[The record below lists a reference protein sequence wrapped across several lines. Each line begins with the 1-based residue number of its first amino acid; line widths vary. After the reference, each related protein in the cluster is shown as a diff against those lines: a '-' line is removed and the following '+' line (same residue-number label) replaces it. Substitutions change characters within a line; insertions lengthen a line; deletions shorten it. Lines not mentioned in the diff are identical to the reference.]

1 MHMIH
6 HLKSTRFT
14 IFAVFCLSVL
24 SMNSMAQVVSSA
36 QTNPTVQSDNHNA
49 QKWTFILVRHG
60 EKQTGSDPELNEQG
74 TLRAQRLAD
83 MLQHIPLDKVYSTDY
98 RRTQLTA
105 EPTAKNQNLAVT
117 SYDPSD
123 LAGFSQTLMK
133 QSGHYLI
140 VGHGNTMIALAKK
153 LSQLDDFDK
162 MNYTEDY
169 DRLYFIEVN
178 IIDGKRTNSVY
189 RFSY

>member
-1 MHMIH
+1 
-6 HLKSTRFT
+6 
-14 IFAVFCLSVL
+14 
-24 SMNSMAQVVSSA
+24 MAQVISPSHS
-36 QTNPTVQSDNHNA
+36 TPTLKSDDDSA

-60 EKQTGSDPELNEQG
+60 EKQAGSDPELNEQG

-83 MLQHIPLDKVYSTDY
+83 MLQHIPLNKVYSTDY

-105 EPTAKNQNLAVT
+105 EPTAKSQSLPVT

-123 LAGFSQTLMK
+123 LEGFSQTLM
-133 QSGHYLI
+133 QQPGRYLI
-140 VGHGNTMIALAKK
+140 VGHGNTMIVLAKK
-153 LSQLDDFDK
+153 LSLQADFAK
-162 MNYTEDY
+162 MDYTEDY
-169 DRLYFIEVN
+169 DRMYFIEVN